1 MELKGKNRKFGPKR
15 IKYAI
20 KNSVAG
26 LISAYTSEP
35 SLMVLFLVS
44 ICFIILGIV
53 FKITILEWIAVII
66 CIGSCSA
73 AELLNTAIESA
84 VDLVTREFH
93 PLAKVAKDTAS
104 AAEFVF
110 VMMTVCI
117 LAIIYIPRIVEI
129 F

>member
-1 MELKGKNRKFGPKR
+1 MELKDKNRKFGPKR

-35 SLMVLFLVS
+35 SLMVLFLSS

-53 FKITILEWIAVII
+53 FKITVLEWIAVII

-73 AELLNTAIESA
+73 AELLNTAIEST

-93 PLAKVAKDTAS
+93 PLAKMAKDTAS

-117 LAIIYIPRIVEI
+117 LAIIYVPRIVEM

>member
-1 MELKGKNRKFGPKR
+1 MELKDKNRKFGPKR

-35 SLMVLFLVS
+35 SLMVLFLSS

-53 FKITILEWIAVII
+53 FKITVLEWIAVII

-73 AELLNTAIESA
+73 AELLNTAIEST

-93 PLAKVAKDTAS
+93 PLAKMAKDTAS

-110 VMMTVCI
+110 VIMTVCI
-117 LAIIYIPRIVEI
+117 LAIIYVPRIVEM

>member
-1 MELKGKNRKFGPKR
+1 MELKDKNRKFGPKR

-35 SLMVLFLVS
+35 SLMVLFLSS
-44 ICFIILGIV
+44 ICFIILGII
-53 FKITILEWIAVII
+53 FKITVLEWIAVII

-73 AELLNTAIESA
+73 AELLNTAIEST

-93 PLAKVAKDTAS
+93 PLAKMAKDTAS

-110 VMMTVCI
+110 VIMTVCI
-117 LAIIYIPRIVEI
+117 LAIIYVPRIVEM